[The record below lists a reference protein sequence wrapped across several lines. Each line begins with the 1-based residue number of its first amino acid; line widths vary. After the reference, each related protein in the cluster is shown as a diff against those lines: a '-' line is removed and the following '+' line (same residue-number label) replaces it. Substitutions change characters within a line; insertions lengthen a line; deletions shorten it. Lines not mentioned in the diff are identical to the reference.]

1 MLQQIK
7 QIEEFFRNDTCE
19 GEQMRYPA
27 QQYEM
32 KEAVNDSHSSKEVE
46 MLKKEIASLRKELA
60 GTKHVIVSYLF
71 EFGQKWDVR
80 SVKWLQS
87 ESKHGTKVFS

>member
-60 GTKHVIVSYLF
+60 GINLVIVTYLTVL
-71 EFGQKWDVR
+71 GQKCDVR
-80 SVKWLQS
+80 SVKCL
-87 ESKHGTKVFS
+87 